1 MTPSLYILTLV
12 SRDRGTRHDYSKPLS
27 LVSGFGSTVLLRITV
42 LDVQDTAHRDAIP
55 VASGICSILLNA
67 RGCKL
72 LLLEFY
78 TTYHHILHNNIAYQS

>member
-1 MTPSLYILTLV
+1 MI
-12 SRDRGTRHDYSKPLS
+12 YSKPLS

-42 LDVQDTAHRDAIP
+42 LDVQDTAHRDAVP
-55 VASGICSILLNA
+55 VASVMFSILLNV

-78 TTYHHILHNNIAYQS
+78 TTYQHIFHNNGGYWY